1 MYRHVGSR
9 FLMTLSAGAAGLTA
23 GGRLTGSLHIL
34 LELTTAALLASTSL
48 LVALLAATL
57 VFRLSPRL
65 GAPRPA
71 PVLHPR
77 QGPNRQTRST
87 R

>member
-9 FLMTLSAGAAGLTA
+9 FLLSLGTGAAGLAA
-23 GGRLTGSLHIL
+23 GGRHSGPLHLL
-34 LELTTAALLASTSL
+34 LELTTTALFASTSL
-48 LVALLAATL
+48 LVVLLAATL